1 MDMCYVRSPEG
12 AVLFGER
19 GIEAPQRIGI
29 LAVNNVIVFTA
40 DGAAC
45 QSYNSIIA
53 YRCHDGQVILD
64 RGTWNYSATTGKHR
78 NAFLGEGIADTR
90 EKIKDGTYWLADLN

>member
-1 MDMCYVRSPEG
+1 MDKYYVRSPEG
-12 AVLFGER
+12 AASFNER
-19 GIEAPQRIGI
+19 GIEAPQSMDI
-29 LAVNNVIVFTA
+29 LAVNNAIVFTS

-45 QSYNSIIA
+45 QSYGSIIA

-64 RGTWNYSATTGKHR
+64 RGTWDYSATTGKHR